1 MFLIGGISKTKNNME
16 DLRVLRTYE
25 NLDDSVEE
33 FRDKCLALDVKNT
46 STAGIFLITL
56 EKFEKVWDTI
66 ISKDDTDP
74 LLEELKETWIALI
87 KQKKVIL
94 IQETNIKNLVD
105 II

>member
-1 MFLIGGISKTKNNME
+1 MNDIRI
-16 DLRVLRTYE
+16 LRLRDHET
-25 NLDDSVEE
+25 LDASVEE
-33 FRDKCLALDVKNT
+33 FRIKSINLGVNSS

-66 ISKDDTDP
+66 FEKDEPDP
-74 LLEELKETWIALI
+74 HLEELKETWISLI

-105 II
+105 IL